1 MLQTMNPITN
11 VALKLR
17 PGTPADAEICGQI
30 CFDAFKTISEQHNFP
45 PDFPDPAMLQGLRTV
60 PRREREI
67 LRQYHRTML
76 TLLDQVD
83 GAATD

>member
-1 MLQTMNPITN
+1 
-11 VALKLR
+11 
-17 PGTPADAEICGQI
+17 
-30 CFDAFKTISEQHNFP
+30 
-45 PDFPDPAMLQGLRTV
+45 V